1 MTTQASNSIILE
13 SNDDFYHL
21 ISLAVDFD
29 RSFSDARLL
38 ESPLEKTFR
47 IHGRRCRNNHKV
59 GDNTSDN
66 DEFAEA
72 VLFLLQL
79 RETWSLSQALVF
91 YLTRPHRPKGL
102 TPIVLSGLLSLLE
115 RQQLSAT
122 TAAQPPRSREADTI
136 IIMAQSN
143 GKITVTS
150 SDLVLFCQGLRKAA
164 LVRLRVTERRRR
176 FFFFFV
182 LPLVLSFSV
191 MILLSKSSS
200 KIERELM
207 KIGLLNKNSCNL
219 ISKQSTQQ
227 VCHLTDSA
235 VFDALYEKDPFAPP
249 KMTVDMNPLLCQQY
263 ESVYGTCQPSEYALQ
278 LILQNETIS
287 LENLK
292 RMRPFTTT
300 TKSTNKNTQETVVN
314 QLIRE
319 AILRYSERYA
329 DNSKQQQQHEKVLD
343 VGCGLGG
350 TLYSLLPL
358 VKQSKDQ
365 QHRRSSRRQTK
376 KNNFQYKGISLG
388 ATEVQNAQLLANHFL
403 RGIENVNVSFEVGD
417 FDDLNQRSRLFTA
430 GSSSNPYSTIVAVE
444 SLSYSDDIQSLLTSL
459 YKSIQKGGL
468 LIVVDDVILPI
479 DPHLVV
485 GDKETHEARVNLFR
499 SALLRPSLFGH
510 AKWMELLSDIGFHV
524 LESRDLTLEY
534 ELLEDSVDESL
545 PLVGDGIGD
554 GVFSGVVLNTLTM
567 AYDFYDNAML
577 RILMRLVRARGDDSG
592 SYIQRL
598 SAWLRLMLLRRGS
611 GASKRLHI
619 LRKRAYRDAEL
630 SYNMYVCKKI

>member
-1 MTTQASNSIILE
+1 MTAQSSNSIILE
-13 SNDDFYHL
+13 SNDDFYHIL
-21 ISLAVDFD
+21 SLAVDFD
-29 RSFSDARLL
+29 RSFFDARLL

-47 IHGRRCRNNHKV
+47 IHGRRCRNNHKT
-59 GDNTSDN
+59 GDNTTDN
-66 DEFAEA
+66 DDFAEA
-72 VLFLLQL
+72 VFFLLQL
-79 RETWSLSQALVF
+79 RETWSLGRALIF
-91 YLTRPHRPKGL
+91 YLTRPRRPKGL
-102 TPIVLSGLLSLLE
+102 TPIVLPGLLSVLE
-115 RQQLSAT
+115 RQQLST
-122 TAAQPPRSREADTI
+122 TAAAQPLRSRDADI

-143 GKITVTS
+143 GQITVTS

-164 LVRLRVTERRRR
+164 LIRLRVKERRRR

-191 MILLSKSSS
+191 MFLLSKRSS
-200 KIERELM
+200 KIEQELM
-207 KIGLLNKNSCNL
+207 KLGLLNKNSCNP

-235 VFDALYEKDPFAPP
+235 VFDALFEKDPFAPP
-249 KMTVDMNPLLCQQY
+249 KVTIDMNPLLCQQY
-263 ESVYGTCQPSEYALQ
+263 ESIYGTCQPSEYALQ

-287 LENLK
+287 LESLK

-300 TKSTNKNTQETVVN
+300 AKSTNKNTQETVVN

-329 DNSKQQQQHEKVLD
+329 DNSKQHENVLD

-358 VKQSKDQ
+358 VTQSKDQ

-388 ATEVQNAQLLANHFL
+388 GTEVQNAQLLANHFL
-403 RGIENVNVSFEVGD
+403 RGIENVNVSFEVGNV
-417 FDDLNQRSRLFTA
+417 DDLNQRSRLFTA
-430 GSSSNPYSTIVAVE
+430 GTSSSNPYSSIVAVE

-459 YKSIQKGGL
+459 YKSLQKGGL
-468 LIVVDDVILPI
+468 LIVVDDVILPM
-479 DPHLVV
+479 DPHLLV
-485 GDKETHEARVNLFR
+485 GDRGTHEARANLFR
-499 SALLRPSLFGH
+499 AALLRPSLFGH
-510 AKWMELLSDIGFHV
+510 AKWVELLGDIGFHV

-534 ELLEDSVDESL
+534 ELLEDSLDESL
-545 PLVGDGIGD
+545 PLVGSGIGD
-554 GVFSGVVLNTLTM
+554 GVFSGMVLNTLTM
-567 AYDFYDNAML
+567 VYDFYDNAML
-577 RILMRLVRARGDDSG
+577 RVLMRFVRARGDDSG

-611 GASKRLHI
+611 GASKRLHV
-619 LRKRAYRDAEL
+619 LRKRSYRDTEL